1 MNRELRRAWLGTAIS
16 FFLNAAGW
24 ASIIVRMPEIKHALG
39 ASNSVLG
46 LLLLVSVGG
55 ALSALRPAGLWCAKY
70 GSSPVIVVSAIAHAA
85 LLPLAAWIPNAW
97 VFVVGVFGTLFC
109 TATMDMAQNAHAVAI
124 EHGSGKKVMGRLHGL
139 WSVGGIVGG
148 VLGGVCAALDVT
160 LVQQA
165 FGVSATMIVVIVL
178 ARPLYLPGSA
188 DRHDVEH
195 KERVRSGRARYPSA
209 FWILALVGLCAALGE
224 GAASDWG
231 AVLLHDEWGASK
243 FVASLP
249 YITFQTAMVIGRFS
263 SDAVSQRY
271 GRSSVLR
278 VCGLLTAIGLTA
290 GLVIGDVTGVLLG
303 WLSLG
308 LGVSVVIPMVFS
320 AAGALALKSYADTI
334 VPAQAVAVI
343 SGVVY
348 SAFLFGPP
356 MMGFLADAVS
366 LRWAM
371 LLIAALGLGVV
382 FGSSVVK
389 QVD

>member
-1 MNRELRRAWLGTAIS
+1 MTRKLRRAWLGTAIS

-55 ALSALRPAGLWCAKY
+55 ALSALRPAGIWCAKN
-70 GSSPVIVVSAIAHAA
+70 GSSPVIVTAAIAHGA
-85 LLPLAAWIPNAW
+85 LLPLAAWVPNAW
-97 VFVVGVFGTLFC
+97 VFVLGVFGTLFC

-124 EHGSGKKVMGRLHGL
+124 EHASGKKVMGRLHGV
-139 WSVGGIVGG
+139 WSIGGIAGG
-148 VLGGVCAALDVT
+148 VVGGVCAGVGVT
-160 LVQQA
+160 LVEQA
-165 FGVSATMIVVIVL
+165 FGMGLLIIVTILL

-188 DRHDVEH
+188 DRHEVEH
-195 KERVRSGRARYPSA
+195 HEHKKTRTRYPVA

-249 YITFQTAMVIGRFS
+249 YIAFQATMVIGRFS
-263 SDAVSQRY
+263 SDSISQRY
-271 GRSSVLR
+271 GRSFILR
-278 VCGLLTAIGLTA
+278 VCGLITAIGLTV
-290 GLVIGDVTGVLLG
+290 GLVIGDVAGVLLG

-320 AAGALALKSYADTI
+320 AAGALALRRYSDTL

-371 LLIAALGLGVV
+371 LLISVLGLGIV

>member
-1 MNRELRRAWLGTAIS
+1 MTTEYRRAWLGAAIS
-16 FFLNAAGW
+16 FFLNAVGW
-24 ASIIVRMPEIKHALG
+24 ASVIVRMPEIKTALG

-46 LLLLVSVGG
+46 LLLLISVGG
-55 ALSALRPAGLWCAKY
+55 ALSALKPAGIWCAKY
-70 GSSPVIVVSAIAHAA
+70 GSSPVIIASAIGHA
-85 LLPLAAWIPNAW
+85 LVLPLAAWVPNAW
-97 VFVVGVFGTLFC
+97 VFVLGVFLTLFG

-124 EHGSGKKVMGRLHGL
+124 EHGSGKKIMGRLHGL
-139 WSVGGIVGG
+139 WSVGGIAGG
-148 VLGGVCAALDVT
+148 IIGGVCAALEIS

-165 FGVSATMIVVIVL
+165 LGMAAFIIITIVL

-188 DRHDVEH
+188 DRHEVEH
-195 KERVRSGRARYPSA
+195 HERTKKARTRYPGA
-209 FWILALVGLCAALGE
+209 FWILALVGLAAALGE

-231 AVLLHDEWGASK
+231 AVLLAEEWGASA

-249 YITFQTAMVIGRFS
+249 YIAFQTTMVIGRFS
-263 SDAVSQRY
+263 SDAISTRF
-271 GRSSVLR
+271 GRSGILR
-278 VCGLLTAIGLTA
+278 LCGLITFFGLTA
-290 GLVIGDVTGVLLG
+290 GLLIGDVAGVLLG
-303 WLSLG
+303 WFSLG

-320 AAGALALKSYADTI
+320 AAGALALKRYSDTI

-356 MMGFLADAVS
+356 LIGFLADLVS

-371 LLIAALGLGVV
+371 LLIAVLGLGIT
-382 FGSSVVK
+382 FGASVVK

>member
-1 MNRELRRAWLGTAIS
+1 MTRELQRAWLGTAIS
-16 FFLNAAGW
+16 FFLNAVGW
-24 ASIIVRMPEIKHALG
+24 ASVIVRMPEIKEALG

-55 ALSALRPAGLWCAKY
+55 ALAALKPAGIWCAKY
-70 GSSPVIVVSAIAHAA
+70 GSSPVIVVAAVVHAC
-85 LLPLAAWIPNAW
+85 LLPLAAWVPNAW
-97 VFVVGVFGTLFC
+97 VFVLGVFGTLFC

-124 EHGSGKKVMGRLHGL
+124 EHGSGKKIMGRLHGV
-139 WSVGGIVGG
+139 WSIGGIAGG
-148 VLGGVCAALDVT
+148 VIGGACAGLGVT
-160 LVQQA
+160 LLQQA
-165 FGVSATMIVVIVL
+165 VGMGALIVIVILL

-188 DRHDVEH
+188 DRHAVEH
-195 KERVRSGRARYPSA
+195 HERKRRGRTRYPLA
-209 FWILALVGLCAALGE
+209 FWILALVGLAAALGE

-249 YITFQTAMVIGRFS
+249 YIAFQTTMVIGRFS
-263 SDAVSQRY
+263 SDALSERF
-271 GRSSVLR
+271 GRSGVLR
-278 VCGLLTAIGLTA
+278 ICGLITTVGLTT

-320 AAGALALKSYADTI
+320 AAGALALTRYSDTI

-356 MMGFLADAVS
+356 LIGFLADLVS

-371 LLIAALGLGVV
+371 LLIAALGLGIVMGAGV
-382 FGSSVVK
+382 AK

>member
-1 MNRELRRAWLGTAIS
+1 MTRELRRAWLGAAIS

-24 ASIIVRMPEIKHALG
+24 ASIIVRMPEIKEALG

-55 ALSALRPAGLWCAKY
+55 ALSALKPAGIWCAKY
-70 GSSPVIVVSAIAHAA
+70 GSSPVIVAAAIGHAL

-97 VFVVGVFGTLFC
+97 VFVIGVFGTLFG

-124 EHGSGKKVMGRLHGL
+124 EHASGRKIMGRLHGL
-139 WSVGGIVGG
+139 WSVGGITGG
-148 VLGGVCAALDVT
+148 VIGGVCAGAGVT
-160 LVQQA
+160 LLQQA
-165 FGVSATMIVVIVL
+165 FVMGALTIVAIL
-178 ARPLYLPGSA
+178 FARPLYLPGSA
-188 DRHDVEH
+188 DRHEVEH
-195 KERVRSGRARYPSA
+195 HERTKTRTRYPAA

-249 YITFQTAMVIGRFS
+249 YIAFQTTMVIGRFS
-263 SDAVSQRY
+263 SDAISERF
-271 GRSSVLR
+271 GRSGILR
-278 VCGLLTAIGLTA
+278 VCGLITAIGLTA
-290 GLVIGDVTGVLLG
+290 GLLIGDVAGVLLG

-320 AAGALALKSYADTI
+320 AAGALALKRYSDTI

-356 MMGFLADAVS
+356 MMGFLADAVT

-371 LLIAALGLGVV
+371 LLISVLGLGIY
-382 FGSSVVK
+382 FGASVVK

>member
-1 MNRELRRAWLGTAIS
+1 MTRELRRAWLGAAIS

-24 ASIIVRMPEIKHALG
+24 ASVIVRMPEIKQALG

-46 LLLLVSVGG
+46 LLLLISVGG
-55 ALSALRPAGLWCAKY
+55 ALSALKPAGLWCAKY
-70 GSSPVIVVSAIAHAA
+70 GSSPVIVTAAIVHAL
-85 LLPLAAWIPNAW
+85 LLPLAAWVPNAY
-97 VFVVGVFGTLFC
+97 VFVLGVFGTLFC

-139 WSVGGIVGG
+139 WSVGGIAGG
-148 VLGGVCAALDVT
+148 VIGGVCAALDIS
-160 LVQQA
+160 LLQQS
-165 FGVSATMIVVIVL
+165 FGVAVVMIVTILL

-188 DRHDVEH
+188 DRHEVEH
-195 KERVRSGRARYPSA
+195 HERKKTRTRYPLA
-209 FWILALVGLCAALGE
+209 FWVLALVGLAAALGE

-231 AVLLHDEWGASK
+231 AVLLHDEWGASP
-243 FVASLP
+243 FIASLP
-249 YITFQTAMVIGRFS
+249 YIAFQTTMVIGRFS
-263 SDAVSQRY
+263 SDWISERF
-271 GRSSVLR
+271 GRAGILR
-278 VCGLLTAIGLTA
+278 ICGLVTFFGLTA
-290 GLVIGDVTGVLLG
+290 GMLIGDVAGVLLG

-320 AAGALALKSYADTI
+320 AAGALALKRYSDTI

-356 MMGFLADAVS
+356 LIGFLADAIT
-366 LRWAM
+366 LRWSM
-371 LLIAALGLGVV
+371 LLIAALGIGIF

>member
-1 MNRELRRAWLGTAIS
+1 MTRELRRAWLGAAVS

-24 ASIIVRMPEIKHALG
+24 ASVIVRMPEIKAALG

-46 LLLLVSVGG
+46 LLLLISVGG
-55 ALSALRPAGLWCAKY
+55 ALSALKPAGIWCAKY
-70 GSSPVIVVSAIAHAA
+70 GSSPVIIAAAIGHAA

-97 VFVVGVFGTLFC
+97 VFVLGVFGTLFC

-124 EHGSGKKVMGRLHGL
+124 EHASGKKIMGRLHGL
-139 WSVGGIVGG
+139 WSVGGIAGG
-148 VLGGVCAALDVT
+148 VIGGVCAAVGVT
-160 LVQQA
+160 LLQQA
-165 FGVSATMIVVIVL
+165 FAMGVLIIIAILL

-188 DRHDVEH
+188 DRHELEHHEH
-195 KERVRSGRARYPSA
+195 KPARTRYPLA

-231 AVLLHDEWGASK
+231 AVLLHDTWGASA

-249 YITFQTAMVIGRFS
+249 YIAFQTMMVIGRFS
-263 SDAVSQRY
+263 SDSLSTRF
-271 GRSSVLR
+271 GRSGVLR
-278 VCGLLTAIGLTA
+278 FCGLVTAIGLTA
-290 GLVIGDVTGVLLG
+290 GMLIGDVPGVLLG

-320 AAGALALKSYADTI
+320 AAGALALKRYSDTI

-356 MMGFLADAVS
+356 LIGFLADAMT

-371 LLIAALGLGVV
+371 LLIAALGLGIF
-382 FGSSVVK
+382 FGSNIVK

>member
-1 MNRELRRAWLGTAIS
+1 MTRELRRAWLGTAIS
-16 FFLNAAGW
+16 FFLNAVAW
-24 ASIIVRMPEIKHALG
+24 ASIIVRMPEIKAALG

-55 ALSALRPAGLWCAKY
+55 ALSALRPAGRWCAKY
-70 GSSPVIVVSAIAHAA
+70 GSSPVIVVAA
-85 LLPLAAWIPNAW
+85 LGTAVFLPVAAWLPNAW
-97 VFVVGVFGTLFC
+97 VFVLGVFGTLFS
-109 TATMDMAQNAHAVAI
+109 TASMDMAQNAHAVAI
-124 EHGSGKKVMGRLHGL
+124 EHASDRKIMGRLHGV
-139 WSVGGIVGG
+139 WSIGGIAGGVVGGA
-148 VLGGVCAALDVT
+148 CAALDIS
-160 LVQQA
+160 LVHQA
-165 FGVSATMIVVIVL
+165 FAMSAFVVIAVVS
-178 ARPLYLPGSA
+178 ARPLFLPGSA
-188 DRHDVEH
+188 DRHAVEQH
-195 KERVRSGRARYPSA
+195 ADRPRTRTRYPSA

-243 FVASLP
+243 FIASLP
-249 YITFQTAMVIGRFS
+249 YIAFQSMMVIGRFS
-263 SDAVSQRY
+263 SDVLSERF
-271 GRSSVLR
+271 GRSGVLR
-278 VCGLLTAIGLTA
+278 FCGSVTAIGLTA
-290 GLVIGDVTGVLLG
+290 GMLIGDVPGVLLG

-320 AAGALALKSYADTI
+320 AAGALALRRYSDTL

-356 MMGFLADAVS
+356 LIGFLADAIS

-371 LLIAALGLGVV
+371 LFIASLGLGVV
-382 FGSSVVK
+382 FGANIVK

>member
-1 MNRELRRAWLGTAIS
+1 MTRELRRAWLGTAIS
-16 FFLNAAGW
+16 FFLNSVAW
-24 ASIIVRMPEIKHALG
+24 ASIIVRMPEIKSALG

-55 ALSALRPAGLWCAKY
+55 ALSALRPAGIWCAKF
-70 GSSPVIVVSAIAHAA
+70 GSSPVIITAA
-85 LLPLAAWIPNAW
+85 LGMAVFLPVAAWLPNAW
-97 VFVVGVFGTLFC
+97 VFVLGVFATLFS
-109 TATMDMAQNAHAVAI
+109 TATMDMSQNAHAVAI
-124 EHGSGKKVMGRLHGL
+124 EHASGKKIMGRLHGL
-139 WSVGGIVGG
+139 WSVGGIAGG
-148 VLGGVCAALDVT
+148 VIGGVCAALDIT
-160 LVQQA
+160 LLQQA
-165 FGVSATMIVVIVL
+165 LGMSVLVVIVILL

-188 DRHDVEH
+188 DRHEVEH
-195 KERVRSGRARYPSA
+195 HEHKKTRTRYPMA

-249 YITFQTAMVIGRFS
+249 YIAFQSTMVLGRFS
-263 SDAVSQRY
+263 TDVLSERF
-271 GRSSVLR
+271 GRAGVLR
-278 VCGLLTAIGLTA
+278 FCGLVTAIGLTA
-290 GLVIGDVTGVLLG
+290 GMLIGDVPGVLLG

-320 AAGALALKSYADTI
+320 AAGALALKSYSDTI

-356 MMGFLADAVS
+356 LIGFLADAIT
-366 LRWAM
+366 LRWSM
-371 LLIAALGLGVV
+371 LLIAALGIGI
-382 FGSSVVK
+382 FAGSSVVK
-389 QVD
+389 QAD